1 MKKLK
6 KDIQHI
12 SDFVR
17 HDLWRTTTEEL
28 DNSRRFG
35 LQTLKT
41 LIIATRGFNENDISM
56 RANSLTYSFM
66 FAVVPILALFLAV
79 ARGFG
84 FEHVI
89 ESQLKNSFVGQYDEE
104 LVDVIM
110 GFVQRYLE
118 TAQGGVFLGIGIL
131 ILLWAVY
138 SFFLN
143 VESSF
148 NKIWQVQK
156 SRNPLRQLTSYIMI
170 LLAIP
175 IMMIVS
181 SGLSMLVN
189 TKFADAQFIDMSA
202 FHEFV
207 IKFIPWLTMWL
218 LFIFMYWGIP
228 NTKVRWNAAVIPG
241 ILIGTLAQLLQMLG
255 VYIFMFLGR
264 TSVVYGAFAIVPL
277 LLTWIQWLS
286 LMILF
291 GAELSYSIQNNE
303 HFDYQIDI
311 DRMSRRYKDYLTL
324 YICYCSVKRFEQGGK
339 PYSASELAQESHLP
353 VRIIN
358 QLVGRMW
365 EVNILSK
372 VRPIGGDGEA
382 CYQPA
387 MDINKLTVGV
397 LFEHIEK
404 GGSER
409 FFHNLSKKMDPFW
422 TRWLNLKQDDYR
434 FNDCLV
440 KDLIQETGKQKK

>member
-148 NKIWQVQK
+148 NKIWQVHK
-156 SRNPLRQLTSYIMI
+156 TR
-170 LLAIP
+170 A
-175 IMMIVS
+175 
-181 SGLSMLVN
+181 
-189 TKFADAQFIDMSA
+189 
-202 FHEFV
+202 
-207 IKFIPWLTMWL
+207 
-218 LFIFMYWGIP
+218 
-228 NTKVRWNAAVIPG
+228 PG
-241 ILIGTLAQLLQMLG
+241 IETHKQN
-255 VYIFMFLGR
+255 FTRFL
-264 TSVVYGAFAIVPL
+264 VVDDSLEVP
-277 LLTWIQWLS
+277 
-286 LMILF
+286 
-291 GAELSYSIQNNE
+291 
-303 HFDYQIDI
+303 
-311 DRMSRRYKDYLTL
+311 
-324 YICYCSVKRFEQGGK
+324 
-339 PYSASELAQESHLP
+339 SA
-353 VRIIN
+353 
-358 QLVGRMW
+358 
-365 EVNILSK
+365 
-372 VRPIGGDGEA
+372 
-382 CYQPA
+382 
-387 MDINKLTVGV
+387 DINKAVLCFTLPHKPGSLAQILTILSFYEMNLTRIQSLPIPGRQWQYFFYADIKFSS
-397 LFEHIEK
+397 L
-404 GGSER
+404 ER
-409 FFHNLSKKMDPFW
+409 
-422 TRWLNLKQDDYR
+422 YR
-434 FNDCLV
+434 QALQAVRPLLEDVQILGEY
-440 KDLIQETGKQKK
+440 KAAL